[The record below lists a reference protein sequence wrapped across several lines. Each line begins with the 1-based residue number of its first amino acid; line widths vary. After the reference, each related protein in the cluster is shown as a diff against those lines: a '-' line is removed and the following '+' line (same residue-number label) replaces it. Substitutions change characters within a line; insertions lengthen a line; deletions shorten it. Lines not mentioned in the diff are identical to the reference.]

1 MPTLAQIAIF
11 LGVGLAGGFVFFGV
25 LDRINAR
32 LARKAEDEGAPET
45 GGTVNTTRAIAA
57 TLVVRV
63 VLLGGM
69 LVAALRYGIGTMLA
83 TFVGAMIA
91 RAVCLHFW
99 PERVEEQD
107 KE

>member
-1 MPTLAQIAIF
+1 MLAPTMPTLRQIAIF

-32 LARKAEDEGAPET
+32 LARKAEDEAASMT
-45 GGTVNTTRAIAA
+45 GAIAA
-57 TLVVRV
+57 TLVVRI

-69 LVAALRYGIGTMLA
+69 LFAALRYGVGTMLG

-99 PERVEEQD
+99 PEKAEEQD